1 MQSMCISN
9 GVYKKMIT
17 RGCIRCQKSF
27 TYELKNEN
35 ELRGSKT
42 RKYCNHCI
50 ILNHADESREYQ
62 RIRRQKIKLGV
73 LQ

>member
-1 MQSMCISN
+1 
-9 GVYKKMIT
+9 MIT
-17 RGCIRCQKSF
+17 RGCIRCHESF
-27 TYELKNEN
+27 TYKVKNEN

-42 RKYCNHCI
+42 RKYCDRCI

-73 LQ
+73 LH